1 MQRLDFFLKDDT
13 IVIQRYYRKRGINM
27 AVITIKIPDEDKA
40 FLQAMAKFENV
51 SLSELIRT
59 QTLASLE
66 EKYDAHVADAALEEY
81 ETYLGNGGEQLS
93 WDSL

>member
-1 MQRLDFFLKDDT
+1 
-13 IVIQRYYRKRGINM
+13 M

-51 SLSELIRT
+51 TLSELIRT
-59 QTLASLE
+59 QTLTSLE

-81 ETYLGNGGEQLS
+81 EAYLADGGEQLS
-93 WDSL
+93 WDSLISEVGLND

>member
-1 MQRLDFFLKDDT
+1 
-13 IVIQRYYRKRGINM
+13 M

-66 EKYDAHVADAALEEY
+66 EKYDARVADAALEEY
-81 ETYLGNGGEQLS
+81 EA
-93 WDSL
+93 WDSLIS